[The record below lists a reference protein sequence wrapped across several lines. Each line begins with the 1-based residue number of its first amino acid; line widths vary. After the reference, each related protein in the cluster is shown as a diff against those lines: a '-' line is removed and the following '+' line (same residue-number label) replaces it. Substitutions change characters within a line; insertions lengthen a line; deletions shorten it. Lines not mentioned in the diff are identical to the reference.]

1 MLKLKIKT
9 KVMIIVLGLP
19 VISIVLFNFQSF
31 FTLNQLGKSSIEN
44 INELGDTAADDS
56 AVALREHARKFLMQT
71 ALDQAALSNALFEKV
86 ESAANTIA
94 WYTEK
99 TWNNPASVI
108 AKPSY
113 EWNQRPQSGEPRT
126 VIRIAPGQ
134 SRDKIGPDIHLSS
147 NLDDLFQSVR
157 ENDPHI
163 KSVYIGTKSGLQR
176 RAPFTSKRKASYDPR
191 KREWYILGETNPR
204 ETGWTDLYISASEEV
219 LMVTCYRS
227 TYDSKNEL
235 IGVIGLDIA
244 LSSLNAKIINT
255 QVGKKGYA
263 LLLDRDGQVIAH
275 PKLTKG
281 GQKWDESF
289 KTENWLTGTNNK
301 LRQIAVEMTRGAYGV
316 QQCNFDGGEKYIAYA
331 PIRSTDWSIGVVM
344 PVDEIVLPA
353 KLSREKIISRRNDT
367 EKDIKKRLSSME
379 RQALGFFL
387 AIIIAISIIALK
399 LSNTLT
405 KPMLSLNKGAQLIGN
420 GKLDH
425 RIDIKTGDELEDL
438 ADAFNKMADDLK
450 IYIRNLQE
458 TTAAKERIQSELNV
472 AREIQLG
479 LLRKIFPPF
488 PTHSQ
493 FDLYAMLE
501 PAKEVGGD
509 LYDFFL
515 VDDDHLC
522 FALGDVSDKGVPA
535 ALFMTITMALI
546 RNTAQE
552 SFNPASMMSK
562 INDTLSADNPRAMFV
577 TLIIGILNIRTG
589 EVLYA
594 NGGHNPPILIKQK
607 GAPVYKKE
615 LSGPIVGHLD
625 GIPYKDLSL
634 NMNPGDCLFLYT
646 DGVTEALNSNN
657 EFFSDERL
665 LTEMGNRVQNDVKG
679 ITHEIRQKI
688 GEYTG
693 SAPQSDDI
701 AMLTIRFNGP
711 GEQPQTL
718 IFSKSGAPYKSRH
731 SAKAALERRKDLDP
745 QQYTVKELAGRGWV
759 IAQKE

>member
-1 MLKLKIKT
+1 MLKFKIKT
-9 KVMIIVLGLP
+9 KVMIIILGLP

-44 INELGDTAADDS
+44 INELGDTAANDS
-56 AVALREHARKFLMQT
+56 AAALREHARKYLMRT

-86 ESAANTIA
+86 ESAANIIT

-99 TWNNPASVI
+99 TWNNPAGVI

-113 EWNQRPQSGEPRT
+113 EWNQRPQSGEPLT
-126 VIRIAPGQ
+126 VIRIAPSQ
-134 SRDKIGPDIHLSS
+134 SRHRIEQDIHLSS

-157 ENDPHI
+157 ENDPNI

-176 RAPFTSKRKASYDPR
+176 RAPFISKRKASYDPR
-191 KREWYILGETNPR
+191 KREWYKLGAKSR
-204 ETGWTDLYISASEEV
+204 DTGWTDLYISASEEI

-227 TYDSKNEL
+227 AYAANKDL

-244 LSSLNAKIINT
+244 LSSLNDRIINT

-263 LLLDRDGQVIAH
+263 LLLDKNGKVIAH
-275 PKLTKG
+275 PKLSKG
-281 GQKWDESF
+281 SQKWDESF
-289 KTENWLTGTNNK
+289 KTENWLTGPNQS
-301 LRQIAVEMTRGAYGV
+301 LRRIALEMTRGAHGV
-316 QQCNFDGGEKYIAYA
+316 QQGNFDGGEKYIAYA
-331 PIRSTDWSIGVVM
+331 PLESTNWSIGVVM
-344 PVDEIVLPA
+344 PVNEIVLPA
-353 KLSREKIISRRNDT
+353 RKTREKIISRRNDT
-367 EKDIKKRLSSME
+367 EKDVTKRLSSMQW
-379 RQALGFFL
+379 QALGFFL

-399 LSNTLT
+399 LSNTIT
-405 KPMLSLNKGAQLIGN
+405 KPMLSLNQGAQLIGN

-438 ADAFNKMADDLK
+438 ADAYNKMAHDLR
-450 IYIRNLQE
+450 IYIKNLQE

-488 PTHSQ
+488 PAHSQ
-493 FDLYAMLE
+493 FDLFAMLE

-535 ALFMTITMALI
+535 ALFMTVTMALI

-552 SFNPASMMSK
+552 SFNPAFMMSK

-594 NGGHNPPILIKQK
+594 NGGHNPPILIRNND
-607 GAPVYKKE
+607 APVFKKG
-615 LSGPIVGHLD
+615 LSGPVVGHLE
-625 GIPYKDLSL
+625 GTPFKDLAL
-634 NMNPGDCLFLYT
+634 KLTPGDYLFLYT
-646 DGVTEALNSNN
+646 DGVTEALNRSQ

-665 LTEMGNRVQNDVKG
+665 LAELGNRTQMDVEG
-679 ITHEIRQKI
+679 ITREIRGKI
-688 GEYTG
+688 SEYTG

-701 AMLTIRFNGP
+701 AMMLIRFNGP
-711 GEQPQTL
+711 GEQL
-718 IFSKSGAPYKSRH
+718 
-731 SAKAALERRKDLDP
+731 
-745 QQYTVKELAGRGWV
+745 QQ
-759 IAQKE
+759 